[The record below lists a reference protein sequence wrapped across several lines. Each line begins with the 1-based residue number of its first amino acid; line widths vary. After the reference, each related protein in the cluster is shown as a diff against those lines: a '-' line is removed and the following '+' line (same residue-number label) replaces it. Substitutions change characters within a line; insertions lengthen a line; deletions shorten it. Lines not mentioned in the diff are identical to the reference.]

1 MSMKNIMRKKR
12 KCGVRKMLSLGLSC
26 FLVTGLLCG
35 CGERNVDYSVDTEQP
50 AEAATGSLAQFA
62 EAERWIDKW
71 EIPTE
76 DGGEFSMSVNAKVTT
91 PDTDAMYVV
100 EVEETALDAEWKQQF
115 LKLFYGGDTFY
126 YHDMAHYPK
135 EELDTL
141 IGYCEDTIAAVES
154 PDYQEDYDGEKQIL
168 LDINKEDLE
177 EYRSYLQNA
186 PDDYV
191 QAEEFDDCDD
201 YLGEVGGI
209 LCTVQFPTRGE
220 EGAEHVVSVSAYPLD
235 REAFGPESD
244 FDYASM
250 FQIAHSSEN
259 SENTCNISPEEARAL
274 ADDFLGRM
282 GRSNQV
288 YYDESDTVWARLVQ
302 DEIGRAADLEEV
314 TYGYSFTYGTGVG
327 DVAFAQFGDVTKFD
341 IFYDEIDWDNVY
353 DFADKTVITVT
364 DEGVVGVEM
373 NYPVTVKTVSQPV
386 EMLSLDTIQSI
397 LKDEVV
403 NHGGGNDDFQ
413 AKPYFFALDLIYFR
427 VKDDAKKG
435 SYSYVPTWRLSA
447 RSDGF
452 YYHPVLVNA
461 IDGSVIHIQEQL

>member
-1 MSMKNIMRKKR
+1 MSIKNIMRKKT
-12 KCGVRKMLSLGLSC
+12 KCGIKKLLSLGLGSY
-26 FLVTGLLCG
+26 LVMGMLCG
-35 CGERNVDYSVDTEQP
+35 CGEKTVDYSVDTEQP

-62 EAERWIDKW
+62 EAEHWIDKW
-71 EIPTE
+71 MIPMA
-76 DGGEFSMSVNAKVTT
+76 DGDEFSMSVNAKVTI

-115 LKLFYGGDTFY
+115 LNLFYGGDTFY
-126 YHDMAHYPK
+126 YHDKAHYPK

-154 PDYQEDYDGEKQIL
+154 PDYKGDYDGEKQIL
-168 LDINKEDLE
+168 LDINKEQIE
-177 EYRSYLQNA
+177 EYQSYLQNA

-191 QAEEFDDCDD
+191 LAEEFDNCND

-209 LCTVQFPTRGE
+209 LCTVTFPTKGE
-220 EGAEHVVSVSAYPLD
+220 EGTEHVVGVNAYPLD

-244 FDYASM
+244 YDYGSM
-250 FQIAHSSEN
+250 YKIAHPSKI
-259 SENTCNISPEEARAL
+259 SENTCDISQEEARAL
-274 ADDFLGRM
+274 ADDFMGRM
-282 GRSNQV
+282 GRTNQV
-288 YYDESDTVWARLVQ
+288 CYDESDTVWLRLVQ
-302 DEIGRAADLEEV
+302 DEMGMPTGMEEV

-327 DVAFAQFGDVTKFD
+327 NVAFAQFGNVNNFDVY
-341 IFYDEIDWDNVY
+341 YDEIDWDNVY

-364 DEGVVGVEM
+364 DEGVVGVDM
-373 NYPVTVKTVSQPV
+373 NCPVTVKTVSQPV

-403 NHGGGNDDFQ
+403 NHGGDNDDFQ
-413 AKPYFFALDLIYFR
+413 GKPYFFALDLIYFR
-427 VKDDAKKG
+427 VKDDAKEG

-447 RSDGF
+447 RSDEF

-461 IDGSVIHIQEQL
+461 IDGSVIHIQDEL